1 MKKKAL
7 TFILISAVTAHLIGG
22 CAAPNSATNQT
33 QRPATTQSEE
43 ISSAS
48 QIEENID
55 NNGESAA
62 ALPIQQG
69 IGNRPLLIQT
79 SSGGTAPS
87 VTPRVAPY
95 TIEPDLSNI
104 ENLWQ
109 FYYNETK
116 TALLVKNGF
125 VVSEN
130 GGHEFFEGY
139 EQNRYNLIPN
149 FVTVDSLMHTYHL
162 YFSHLLKNIEKEALS
177 QRVLALSNEMLQESI
192 AQYQILKN
200 SEWESAAKCNVAFF
214 TVGAMLLDENT
225 VPIDD
230 VKDIVQTEYAN
241 IREAGGIALSEI
253 TGDAEDYS
261 QYIPRGYYEGS
272 EQLEK
277 YFQAMMWYGRIHFRQ
292 DNETLNRSALLIT
305 KALTDNTTAYELWQA
320 IYAVTSFFAG
330 ASDDL
335 SVCEYAPILKEI
347 YGDSFTVD
355 ALIGNT
361 DAFAQFCMM
370 TAQLPIPLINSIPI
384 ADGENN
390 VIKGFRFMGQRFS
403 IDAAIMQQLIYSN
416 VQENSQGLKRMLPDV
431 LDVPAALGSDLAL
444 QLLQEDGA
452 TDYANYTENME
463 RLRNA
468 FSKITRH
475 CGLQVFTQTG

>member
-22 CAAPNSATNQT
+22 CAAHNSATNQT

-162 YFSHLLKNIEKEALS
+162 YFSHLLKNIEKQALS
-177 QRVLALSNEMLQESI
+177 QRVLALS
-192 AQYQILKN
+192 
-200 SEWESAAKCNVAFF
+200 
-214 TVGAMLLDENT
+214 
-225 VPIDD
+225 
-230 VKDIVQTEYAN
+230 
-241 IREAGGIALSEI
+241 
-253 TGDAEDYS
+253 
-261 QYIPRGYYEGS
+261 
-272 EQLEK
+272 K
-277 YFQAMMWYGRIHFRQ
+277 Y
-292 DNETLNRSALLIT
+292 
-305 KALTDNTTAYELWQA
+305 
-320 IYAVTSFFAG
+320 
-330 ASDDL
+330 
-335 SVCEYAPILKEI
+335 
-347 YGDSFTVD
+347 
-355 ALIGNT
+355 
-361 DAFAQFCMM
+361 
-370 TAQLPIPLINSIPI
+370 
-384 ADGENN
+384 
-390 VIKGFRFMGQRFS
+390 
-403 IDAAIMQQLIYSN
+403 
-416 VQENSQGLKRMLPDV
+416 
-431 LDVPAALGSDLAL
+431 
-444 QLLQEDGA
+444 
-452 TDYANYTENME
+452 
-463 RLRNA
+463 
-468 FSKITRH
+468 
-475 CGLQVFTQTG
+475 